1 MKNVK
6 EIEKITG
13 INRQKIYRI
22 IRKNG
27 LKPEEKINGTNYFS
41 DDVLVFLKKE
51 NETKSETETENV
63 KCDNA
68 DKINDS
74 IDFQLIQEL
83 KQEVKQLQKQIE
95 IKDGQIETLS
105 RLLDQQQKLSLADK
119 KQIENHSKK
128 DDESSKVVS
137 ESVSKKTDEK
147 ADIPVV
153 TMKKSF
159 KDSFKSVLKKW
170 SRKNEK

>member
-6 EIEKITG
+6 EIEELTG

-41 DDVLVFLKKE
+41 DSILGFFEKE
-51 NETKSETETENV
+51 NETKSEIRTEKV

-83 KQEVKQLQKQIE
+83 KQEVRQLQKQIE

-137 ESVSKKTDEK
+137 ESVSKKVDEK
-147 ADIPVV
+147 VDIPVF
-153 TMKKSF
+153 TTKKSF

-170 SRKNEK
+170 SRKNGK

>member
-6 EIEKITG
+6 EIEELTG

-27 LKPEEKINGTNYFS
+27 LKPKEKINGTNYFS
-41 DDVLVFLKKE
+41 DNILGFFEKE
-51 NETKSETETENV
+51 NEIKNETKTEKV
-63 KCDNA
+63 KCDNT
-68 DKINDS
+68 DKINGS
-74 IDFQLIQEL
+74 VDFQLIQEL

-137 ESVSKKTDEK
+137 ESVSKKTNEK
-147 ADIPVV
+147 VDMPVV
-153 TMKKSF
+153 TTKKSF
-159 KDSFKSVLKKW
+159 KDSFKSVLNKFLKK
-170 SRKNEK
+170 

>member
-6 EIEKITG
+6 EIEELTG

-27 LKPEEKINGTNYFS
+27 LKPKEKVNGTNYFS
-41 DDVLVFLKKE
+41 DSILGFFEKE
-51 NETKSETETENV
+51 NETKSETETENG
-63 KCDNA
+63 KRDNA
-68 DKINDS
+68 DKINGS

-83 KQEVKQLQKQIE
+83 KLEVKQLQKQIE

-137 ESVSKKTDEK
+137 ESVLKKTDEK

-153 TMKKSF
+153 TPRKNF

>member
-6 EIEKITG
+6 EIEELTG

-27 LKPEEKINGTNYFS
+27 LKPEEKVNGTNYFS
-41 DDVLVFLKKE
+41 DNILGFFEKE
-51 NETKSETETENV
+51 NETKSEIETEND
-63 KCDNA
+63 KCDNT
-68 DKINDS
+68 DKINGS

-119 KQIENHSKK
+119 RQIENHSKK
-128 DDESSKVVS
+128 DDEGLKDVS

-147 ADIPVV
+147 ADVPVV
-153 TMKKSF
+153 STKNSF
-159 KDSFKSVLKKW
+159 KDSFKSVLDKFFKK
-170 SRKNEK
+170 

>member
-1 MKNVK
+1 MKSVK
-6 EIEKITG
+6 EIEKETG
-13 INRQKIYRI
+13 INKQKIYRE

-27 LKPEEKINGTNYFS
+27 LKPQKKINGINYFS
-41 DDVLVFLKKE
+41 DDVLVFFSVK
-51 NETKSETETENV
+51 NETKSETETERA
-63 KCDNA
+63 KCGN
-68 DKINDS
+68 NDSIDGS

-128 DDESSKVVS
+128 DDNSSKVVS

-147 ADIPVV
+147 ADIPV
-153 TMKKSF
+153 TTTKKSF
-159 KDSFKSVLKKW
+159 KSSFKSVLNKFLGK
-170 SRKNEK
+170 

>member
-27 LKPEEKINGTNYFS
+27 LKPKEKINGTNYYS
-41 DDVLVFLKKE
+41 DNILGFFEKE
-51 NETKSETETENV
+51 NETKNETRTEKV
-63 KCDNA
+63 KCDNI

-147 ADIPVV
+147 VDVPAV
-153 TMKKSF
+153 TEKKSF
-159 KDSFKSVLKKW
+159 KKSFKLVLDKFLKK
-170 SRKNEK
+170 

>member
-6 EIEKITG
+6 EIEKLTG
-13 INRQKIYRI
+13 INRQKIYRV

-41 DDVLVFLKKE
+41 DNILGFFEKE
-51 NETKSETETENV
+51 SETKSKTETENG
-63 KCDNA
+63 KCDNVGR
-68 DKINDS
+68 INDS

-137 ESVSKKTDEK
+137 ESVSKKTDERV
-147 ADIPVV
+147 DIPVV
-153 TMKKSF
+153 STRNSF
-159 KDSFKSVLKKW
+159 KDSFKSVLNKFLKK
-170 SRKNEK
+170 

>member
-1 MKNVK
+1 MGFF
-6 EIEKITG
+6 E
-13 INRQKIYRI
+13 
-22 IRKNG
+22 
-27 LKPEEKINGTNYFS
+27 
-41 DDVLVFLKKE
+41 KE
-51 NETKSETETENV
+51 NEISSETKTENV

-68 DKINDS
+68 SKVNDS

-128 DDESSKVVS
+128 DDEGLKDVS

-147 ADIPVV
+147 ADVPVV
-153 TMKKSF
+153 STKNSF
-159 KDSFKSVLKKW
+159 KDSFKSVLDKFFKK
-170 SRKNEK
+170 

>member
-6 EIEKITG
+6 EIEKMTG

-41 DDVLVFLKKE
+41 DNILGFFEKE
-51 NETKSETETENV
+51 NETSSETKIENV

-68 DKINDS
+68 SKVNDS

-128 DDESSKVVS
+128 DNNSSKVVS

-153 TMKKSF
+153 TPRKSF

>member
-6 EIEKITG
+6 EIEKETG
-13 INRQKIYRI
+13 INKQKIYRV
-22 IRKNG
+22 IRKYG
-27 LKPEEKINGTNYFS
+27 LKPEKKINGTNYFS
-41 DDVLVFLKKE
+41 DNILGFFEKE
-51 NETKSETETENV
+51 NETESDTKIKKV

-68 DKINDS
+68 NKINDS

-128 DDESSKVVS
+128 DGESSKVVS
-137 ESVSKKTDEK
+137 ESVSKKSDEK
-147 ADIPVV
+147 ADISAV
-153 TMKKSF
+153 TAKKSF
-159 KDSFKSVLKKW
+159 KDSFKSVLNKFLKK
-170 SRKNEK
+170 

>member
-27 LKPEEKINGTNYFS
+27 LKPKEKINGTNYFS
-41 DDVLVFLKKE
+41 DSILGFFEKE
-51 NETKSETETENV
+51 NETKSETEIKNSE
-63 KCDNA
+63 CDNTS
-68 DKINDS
+68 KVNGS

-119 KQIENHSKK
+119 KQIKNHSKR

-153 TMKKSF
+153 TAKNSF
-159 KDSFKSVLKKW
+159 KDSLKLFL
-170 SRKNEK
+170 RKMRK

>member
-6 EIEKITG
+6 EIEKLTG
-13 INRQKIYRI
+13 INRQKIYRV

-41 DDVLVFLKKE
+41 DNILGFFE
-51 NETKSETETENV
+51 RESETKSKIETENG
-63 KCDNA
+63 KCDNVGR
-68 DKINDS
+68 INDS

-137 ESVSKKTDEK
+137 ESVSKKTDERV
-147 ADIPVV
+147 DIPVV
-153 TMKKSF
+153 STRNSF
-159 KDSFKSVLKKW
+159 KDSFKSVLNKFLKK
-170 SRKNEK
+170 

>member
-6 EIEKITG
+6 EIEKLTG

-27 LKPEEKINGTNYFS
+27 LKPKEKINGTNYFS
-41 DDVLVFLKKE
+41 DNILGLFEKE
-51 NETKSETETENV
+51 NETRSETGIGNGE
-63 KCDNA
+63 CDNTS
-68 DKINDS
+68 KINDS

-105 RLLDQQQKLSLADK
+105 RLLDQQQKLSLTDK

-128 DDESSKVVS
+128 DDESLKVVS
-137 ESVSKKTDEK
+137 KLVSKKTDEK
-147 ADIPVV
+147 VDMPIV
-153 TMKKSF
+153 TSRKSF
-159 KDSFKSVLKKW
+159 KNSFKSVLNKFLKK
-170 SRKNEK
+170 

>member
-27 LKPEEKINGTNYFS
+27 LKPKEKINGTNYFS
-41 DDVLVFLKKE
+41 DSILGFFEKE
-51 NETKSETETENV
+51 NEIKSETKTKKVKRDNV
-63 KCDNA
+63 N
-68 DKINDS
+68 KINDS
-74 IDFQLIQEL
+74 IDFKLIQEL
-83 KQEVKQLQKQIE
+83 KQEVKQLQEQIE

-147 ADIPVV
+147 VDIPVV
-153 TMKKSF
+153 STKKSF

>member
-41 DDVLVFLKKE
+41 DSILGFFKKE
-51 NETKSETETENV
+51 NETKSETKTEKV

-68 DKINDS
+68 DKINGS

-137 ESVSKKTDEK
+137 ESVSRKTDEK

-153 TMKKSF
+153 TPRKSF
-159 KDSFKSVLKKW
+159 KDSFKSFLKKW

>member
-6 EIEKITG
+6 EIEELTG
-13 INRQKIYRI
+13 INRQKIYRV

-41 DDVLVFLKKE
+41 DSILGFFEKE
-51 NETKSETETENV
+51 NETKSETGTENG

-68 DKINDS
+68 SKISDS

-83 KQEVKQLQKQIE
+83 KQEVKQLQEQIE
-95 IKDGQIETLS
+95 IKDRQIETLS

-119 KQIENHSKK
+119 KQIENYSKK
-128 DDESSKVVS
+128 DDEDLKAVS

-147 ADIPVV
+147 ADISVV
-153 TMKKSF
+153 STKNSF
-159 KDSFKSVLKKW
+159 KDSFKSVLDKFFKK
-170 SRKNEK
+170 

>member
-6 EIEKITG
+6 EIEKETG
-13 INRQKIYRI
+13 INKQKIYRE

-27 LKPEEKINGTNYFS
+27 LKPLKKINGINYFS
-41 DDVLVFLKKE
+41 DDILIFFKNK
-51 NETKSETETENV
+51 NETVSEKMGCENI
-63 KCDNA
+63 N
-68 DKINDS
+68 KISDS

-119 KQIENHSKK
+119 RQIEDHSKK
-128 DDESSKVVS
+128 DEEVSQTVS
-137 ESVSKKTDEK
+137 ETVSKKTDEK
-147 ADIPVV
+147 VDVSI
-153 TMKKSF
+153 
-159 KDSFKSVLKKW
+159 D
-170 SRKNEK
+170 SRKNSFKNVFKRFVK

>member
-6 EIEKITG
+6 EIEKLTG

-27 LKPEEKINGTNYFS
+27 LRPEEKINGTNYFS
-41 DDVLVFLKKE
+41 DNILGFFEKE
-51 NETKSETETENV
+51 NETEGEIETENGE
-63 KCDNA
+63 CDNA
-68 DKINDS
+68 DKINGS

-137 ESVSKKTDEK
+137 KSVSEKTDEK

-153 TMKKSF
+153 STKKSF
-159 KDSFKSVLKKW
+159 KSSFKSVLNKFLKK
-170 SRKNEK
+170 

>member
-6 EIEKITG
+6 EIEKWTG

-27 LKPEEKINGTNYFS
+27 LKPKEKINGTNYFS
-41 DDVLVFLKKE
+41 DSILGFFEKE
-51 NETKSETETENV
+51 NKIKNETRIEKM
-63 KCDNA
+63 KCDKV
-68 DKINDS
+68 DKINGS

-119 KQIENHSKK
+119 KQIENHIKK

-137 ESVSKKTDEK
+137 ELVSKKTDEK
-147 ADIPVV
+147 ADTSVI
-153 TMKKSF
+153 TAKKSF
-159 KDSFKSVLKKW
+159 KDSLKW
-170 SRKNEK
+170 FLRKMRK

>member
-6 EIEKITG
+6 EIEKLTG

-27 LKPEEKINGTNYFS
+27 LKPKEKINGINYFS
-41 DDVLVFLKKE
+41 DSILGFLEKE
-51 NETKSETETENV
+51 NETRSETRTEKV

-68 DKINDS
+68 DKINNS

-128 DDESSKVVS
+128 DDNSTKVVS
-137 ESVSKKTDEK
+137 ESVNRKTDEK

-153 TMKKSF
+153 TTKNSF
-159 KDSFKSVLKKW
+159 KDSFKSVLNKFLKK
-170 SRKNEK
+170 

>member
-6 EIEKITG
+6 EIEKLTG

-22 IRKNG
+22 IRRNG

-41 DDVLVFLKKE
+41 DNILGFFEKE
-51 NETKSETETENV
+51 NKTKSETKIENG

-68 DKINDS
+68 SKINDS
-74 IDFQLIQEL
+74 IDLQLIQEL

-119 KQIENHSKK
+119 KQIENHDKK
-128 DDESSKVVS
+128 DNNNSKVVS

-147 ADIPVV
+147 ADTSVI
-153 TMKKSF
+153 TAKKSF
-159 KDSFKSVLKKW
+159 KDSLKW
-170 SRKNEK
+170 FLRKMRK